1 MFNVN
6 NLESELTKAKELI
19 TRSKNTIIGL
29 QALVKTREA
38 EISDHI
44 AALDNAAKITDSV
57 SSIATK
63 FQENFKDFETFLSN
77 ISNTNTQF
85 VDYPAETENKTKTAP
100 NVQIVDENFKVSPKI
115 DAGSIHIGPLVKE

>member
-1 MFNVN
+1 MYIY
-6 NLESELTKAKELI
+6 E
-19 TRSKNTIIGL
+19 IIYNYQCNYIVIWNIIIL
-29 QALVKTREA
+29 
-38 EISDHI
+38 
-44 AALDNAAKITDSV
+44 
-57 SSIATK
+57 
-63 FQENFKDFETFLSN
+63 N